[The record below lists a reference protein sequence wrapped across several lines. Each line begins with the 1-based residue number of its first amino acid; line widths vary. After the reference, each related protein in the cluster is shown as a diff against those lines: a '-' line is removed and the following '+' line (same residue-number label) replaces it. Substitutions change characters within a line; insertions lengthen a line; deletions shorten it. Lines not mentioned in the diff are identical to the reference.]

1 MKNVSTNLS
10 NLKNKVDKLDVD
22 KLLHVAP
29 VDLSIITNLAT
40 NTTLNTK
47 INEVKCK
54 RPNITNLA
62 STTALNAVEN
72 KIPVSNLT
80 KKSNYKTT
88 INEIKR
94 KVIADQDHHK
104 YITTQ

>member
-1 MKNVSTNLS
+1 MYN
-10 NLKNKVDKLDVD
+10 DKIKDIED
-22 KLLHVAP
+22 KIP
-29 VDLSIITNLAT
+29 DITNLAT